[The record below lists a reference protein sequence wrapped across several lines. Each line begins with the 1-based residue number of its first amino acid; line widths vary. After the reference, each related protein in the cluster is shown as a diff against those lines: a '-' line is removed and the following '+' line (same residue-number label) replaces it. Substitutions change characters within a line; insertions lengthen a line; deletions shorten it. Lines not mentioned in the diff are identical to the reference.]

1 MVAAVAA
8 GHVITDWDRDRPDGL
23 VLNDLKDEGEKE
35 EDRSTKTTVSL
46 DSDSPANVPDL
57 VYEDSSHRDELLR
70 LRAEGRPEDQDVIA
84 RLKKEVMELQS
95 VKLLQNVI

>member
-1 MVAAVAA
+1 M
-8 GHVITDWDRDRPDGL
+8 
-23 VLNDLKDEGEKE
+23 
-35 EDRSTKTTVSL
+35 SL

-84 RLKKEVMELQS
+84 RLKKEVMELNQ
-95 VKLLQNVI
+95 

>member
-1 MVAAVAA
+1 MSLLT
-8 GHVITDWDRDRPDGL
+8 GIGI
-23 VLNDLKDEGEKE
+23 DLKDEGEKE

-46 DSDSPANVPDL
+46 DSDSLANVPDL

-84 RLKKEVMELQS
+84 RLKKEVMELNQ
-95 VKLLQNVI
+95 